1 MKFGRKKKIAAKTL
15 EAIGNRSGSAYI
27 LLDNPDHIPLYVSES
42 IKTLMGLEVEDV
54 MADVYATQW
63 CVSDDEKIRFKK
75 QYDAWDC
82 ASEYVSEFEFKNLD
96 TNEIKC
102 GKAVISEYDD
112 VMLIEIIDMNSEI
125 TIREQLKEELE
136 KVKTEERQK
145 SDFLSKMSHEIRTPM
160 NGILGMLTLAQTHI
174 NEPEGA
180 LKCLDKANGLSQFLL
195 SLINDILDMSKIESG
210 KVVLE
215 HEKFDLL
222 EIHNKLYEM
231 FVGTIEQKGITFE
244 TRMEDM
250 EIRYVV
256 GDSLRLMQIL
266 INFVSNA
273 SKYTFK
279 GGKIEVVFKEVN
291 QTDSKVHMLF
301 RIKDNG
307 KGMDPRFLSRI
318 FKPFEQETAGTTRK
332 FGGTGLGMAIADNLV
347 SLMGGHIVVDTALGR
362 GSDFSVYIPLDIAEG
377 DQSWEVEENTNEN
390 DSEQYSISGM
400 RVLMAEDNAI
410 NAEIASE
417 ILAMDEVIVEIAE
430 DGLKAVEMFTA
441 SEPGYYDMIL
451 MDIQMPNM
459 DGWTAAKEIR
469 KISSDYAQEIPIY
482 ALSAN
487 AFVED
492 KRHSIEVG
500 MNGHISKPID
510 FDDLK
515 KIMGEIMAGKN

>member
-54 MADVYATQW
+54 MSDVYATQW

-82 ASEYVSEFEFKNLD
+82 ASEYISEFEFKNLD

-174 NEPEGA
+174 NEPEEA

-222 EIHNKLYEM
+222 EIHDKLYEM
-231 FVGTIEQKGITFE
+231 FAGTIEQKGITFE

-291 QTDSKVHMLF
+291 
-301 RIKDNG
+301 
-307 KGMDPRFLSRI
+307 
-318 FKPFEQETAGTTRK
+318 
-332 FGGTGLGMAIADNLV
+332 
-347 SLMGGHIVVDTALGR
+347 
-362 GSDFSVYIPLDIAEG
+362 
-377 DQSWEVEENTNEN
+377 
-390 DSEQYSISGM
+390 
-400 RVLMAEDNAI
+400 
-410 NAEIASE
+410 
-417 ILAMDEVIVEIAE
+417 
-430 DGLKAVEMFTA
+430 
-441 SEPGYYDMIL
+441 
-451 MDIQMPNM
+451 
-459 DGWTAAKEIR
+459 
-469 KISSDYAQEIPIY
+469 
-482 ALSAN
+482 
-487 AFVED
+487 
-492 KRHSIEVG
+492 
-500 MNGHISKPID
+500 
-510 FDDLK
+510 
-515 KIMGEIMAGKN
+515 